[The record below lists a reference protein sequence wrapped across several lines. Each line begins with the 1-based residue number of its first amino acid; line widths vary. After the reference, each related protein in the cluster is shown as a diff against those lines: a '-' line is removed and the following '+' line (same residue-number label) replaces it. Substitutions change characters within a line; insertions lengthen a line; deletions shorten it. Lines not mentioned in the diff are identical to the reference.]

1 MIKLTLFILIL
12 LFASELYSRDIY
24 GTVIAVA
31 DGDTVTVLDESKSQY
46 KIRLSDIDSP
56 EKNQAYGQSSKQFI
70 SEIIFSKEVKV
81 TITGQDRYSRY
92 LGTIYL
98 DDINVNAEMISNG
111 FAWVYRKYSDNQ
123 KLIQL
128 ESIAQK
134 KKLGLWSDTD
144 PIPPWD
150 FRRGMRRYTHDRV
163 VNGNCGT
170 KRYCKEMN
178 SCEEAYHYLR
188 NCGLNR
194 LDGDRDGV
202 PCERICI

>member
-46 KIRLSDIDSP
+46 KIRLSDIDAP

-70 SEIIFSKEVKV
+70 SELIFSKEVKV

-150 FRRGMRRYTHDRV
+150 FRRGMRRDTHDRV